1 MTAVGDVSS
10 LIGSIGGLFP
20 KNTDTS
26 GNSTLDANTNSDTA
40 NVAGSIL
47 KGATDTSQSQVS
59 DTSTTQNQTT
69 AQKTAQSTTGTQ
81 STTASASDAALKAIT
96 SNIGLAQ
103 SNATDSSKTTDLV
116 SNILTQAA
124 MTFAPTKTLATAAG
138 VYNSPTLSML
148 SSFAQGSATAQS
160 ANAVLSYETAQQGLA
175 EGASSDLAKATA
187 TTVAANSST
196 GDSTSTQVS
205 QLLSS
210 VMQSL
215 FGNTAQN
222 TSQNLLTANQGT
234 STGHQDQTTTSSQ
247 QGSSGISIVCTELM
261 KQGKLDK
268 KLWVENSRK
277 FQKYSKLSK
286 DSYYFW
292 ARPAVKYL
300 QEHSDSKLSRA
311 LGSVM
316 LARCNG
322 KWYGIAVVNIV
333 TFFSGLIMLASQSSS
348 DYPALEF

>member
-20 KNTDTS
+20 KNTDTE

-59 DTSTTQNQTT
+59 NTGTTQNQSTSQNTSTTQTT
-69 AQKTAQSTTGTQ
+69 A
-81 STTASASDAALKAIT
+81 ASASDAALKAIT

-124 MTFAPTKTLATAAG
+124 MTFAPTKTLATGAG

-148 SSFAQGSATAQS
+148 SDFAKGSATAQ
-160 ANAVLSYETAQQGLA
+160 AAGAVLNYTTAQQGLA
-175 EGASSDLAKATA
+175 EGAASDLAKTTA
-187 TTVAANSST
+187 TTTAAA
-196 GDSTSTQVS
+196 GSTSSQVS

-215 FGNTAQN
+215 FSNTAQN
-222 TSQNLLTANQGT
+222 TSQDLLTANQGT

-268 KLWVENSRK
+268 KLWVENSRQ
-277 FQKYSKLSK
+277 FQKYSQLSK

-322 KWYGIAVVNIV
+322 KWYGIAVVNTI
-333 TFFSGLIMLASQSSS
+333 TFFSGLIMLASQNTS